1 MDASPSFGI
10 DVFLQRS
17 VYKGRRIALVTN
29 EAASTK
35 GGIPSRVALLQNGF
49 LLVKLF
55 SPEHGLS
62 ARGVDGAFQKHVVD
76 TATGLPV
83 ISLYGDQLAPTKED
97 LQDVDLVLFDIPDVG
112 CRFYTYLWTLSYVM
126 EACAAY
132 GKPLVVADRSNPI
145 GGDLALVEGPWL
157 DEAHCAS
164 FIGRWNIPLRHCCTL
179 GELAQYFAAFRIQ
192 NLQLQVVKVEHWERN
207 QVADPNH
214 FIPPSP
220 AIQDPET
227 ALLYPGTGLLEGVLI
242 NEGRGT
248 EQPFRMCGAPW
259 INGEALAE
267 AYLEKSP
274 PGLHAR
280 TCSFTPS
287 EGVYAGELCQGL
299 AFSVTDPSGFCPVAA
314 GIRLLQTLACLYPQ
328 QLRERLYCTR
338 ANPSGAAHLDKLL
351 GVKGAFEQIK
361 TGAPFLTEVG
371 QEWRGI
377 IKPYLLYPS

>member
-1 MDASPSFGI
+1 MGASPSFGI
-10 DVFLQRS
+10 DAFLQQS

-29 EAASTK
+29 EAAITT
-35 GGIPSRVALLQNGF
+35 GGVPSRVALLQDGF

-62 ARGVDGAFQKHVVD
+62 ARGVDGAFQNHVVD

-83 ISLYGDQLAPTKED
+83 TSLYGDQLAPTQKD

-132 GKPLVVADRSNPI
+132 GKPLVVADRPNPI
-145 GGDLALVEGPWL
+145 GGDLALAEGPWL

-164 FIGRWNIPLRHCCTL
+164 FIGRWNIPLRHSCTL
-179 GELAQYFAAFRIQ
+179 GELAQFFAATRIP
-192 NLQLQVVKVEHWERN
+192 NLELRVVKAENWERSR
-207 QVADPNH
+207 VADPDH

-220 AIQDPET
+220 AIRDPQT

-248 EQPFRMCGAPW
+248 EQPFRVCGAPW
-259 INGEALAE
+259 INGEALSE
-267 AYLEKSP
+267 AYHEKSP
-274 PGLHAR
+274 PGLDIR

-287 EGVYAGELCQGL
+287 EGVNAGELCHGL
-299 AFSVTDPSGFCPVAA
+299 AFSVTDPSRFRPVAA
-314 GIRLLQTLACLYPQ
+314 GIHLLQALACMYPQ
-328 QLRERLYCTR
+328 QLRERLYRTR

-351 GVKGAFEQIK
+351 GVKGAFEQLK
-361 TGAPFLTEVG
+361 TGASFLTEVG